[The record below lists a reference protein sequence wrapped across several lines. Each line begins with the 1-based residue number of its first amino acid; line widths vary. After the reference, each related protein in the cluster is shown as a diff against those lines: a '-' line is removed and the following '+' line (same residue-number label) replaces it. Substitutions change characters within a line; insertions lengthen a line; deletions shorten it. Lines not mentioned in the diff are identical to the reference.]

1 MHATARSIA
10 LTGSNQAICATQGIY
25 AGFSIRETSGGAVA
39 VVRIWDNPSAASGT
53 VLEEISLASGESA
66 RENYPAG
73 IRASLGVYVQVVS
86 GAVAGS
92 IRMA

>member
-1 MHATARSIA
+1 MGATPRAIA
-10 LTGSNQAICATQGIY
+10 LTGASQAVCTSQGIY
-25 AGFSIRETSGGAVA
+25 AGFTIRETGGSTA
-39 VVRIWDNPSAASGT
+39 VVRLWDNPSAASGT

-66 RENYPAG
+66 RECYPAG
-73 IRASLGVYVQVVS
+73 IRAALGVYVQVVS